1 MERNRLSRRWQG
13 AVCLHIQN
21 RLPVLPGSLL
31 DKTAKCHYDDGMKKI
46 TVRMSDDTHRELCL
60 IAEEQARSLNNQIVF
75 FLQQAIE
82 RQRHAASE
90 SANTREA
97 PHHRYR
103 KF

>member
-1 MERNRLSRRWQG
+1 
-13 AVCLHIQN
+13 
-21 RLPVLPGSLL
+21 
-31 DKTAKCHYDDGMKKI
+31 MKKI

-75 FLQQAIE
+75 FLQQAIK
-82 RQRHAASE
+82 RRHAASE